1 VNGLTPPKS
10 GAAEWPPGPTP
21 RASRGAPD
29 PSDSFAGILNSQAR
43 TATAEGQDR
52 SPKVKGDKRRDDDV
66 TAAERAERK
75 AARRA
80 ERREAD
86 GAKDQRRVQHHADKD
101 QAQPAN
107 SVEQPAAPV
116 AVADPV
122 VPQVDVAQLP
132 VPAAPVVTP
141 VAVETAPVAPQTPA
155 QQPQAA
161 AVVAAAP
168 EAPKEQPQQPQQ
180 QTQQQVQQ
188 PVVASEAAQAEAAP
202 QVAADADADA
212 AVVATDEAPTAPQ
225 ADAKPAARPEQ
236 AAVAAAPKP
245 KQQAGDNGSQQQGEP
260 KQQGSLPQQ
269 AAEQARTVAQA
280 YGRPQHTSTEVPT
293 TAQSGQPAA
302 SPATPVAGGQP
313 VAARGEF
320 APATP
325 VPLARAAENVEH
337 VLRLAANRGVTHA
350 RIALNPE
357 SLGSVDVHLR
367 HTKDGLVATVVAHSS
382 EAVHQLQQAAADL
395 RRQLEG
401 QGVNLLSLDIG
412 QSSDDRSA
420 AGAGTAFAD
429 AQGERNDSSNAGG
442 SAAGA
447 DEETTVKSTLQLP
460 NGVLVDV
467 LA

>member
-1 VNGLTPPKS
+1 
-10 GAAEWPPGPTP
+10 
-21 RASRGAPD
+21 
-29 PSDSFAGILNSQAR
+29 
-43 TATAEGQDR
+43 
-52 SPKVKGDKRRDDDV
+52 
-66 TAAERAERK
+66 
-75 AARRA
+75 
-80 ERREAD
+80 
-86 GAKDQRRVQHHADKD
+86 VQHHADKD
-101 QAQPAN
+101 EAQPAN
-107 SVEQPAAPV
+107 SAEQSTAPV

-122 VPQVDVAQLP
+122 VPQVDVEQLP

-141 VAVETAPVAPQTPA
+141 VAVETAPVAPQTQTAVA

-161 AVVAAAP
+161 AVVAVAP

-180 QTQQQVQQ
+180 QVQPVQQ
-188 PVVASEAAQAEAAP
+188 PVVASEADQAEVAP
-202 QVAADADADA
+202 QVAADADA

-280 YGRPQHTSTEVPT
+280 YGRPQHTTTEVPT

-382 EAVHQLQQAAADL
+382 EAVQQLQQAAADL

-429 AQGERNDSSNAGG
+429 AQGERNDSSNAGD

-447 DEETTVKSTLQLP
+447 DEDTTVNSTLQLP